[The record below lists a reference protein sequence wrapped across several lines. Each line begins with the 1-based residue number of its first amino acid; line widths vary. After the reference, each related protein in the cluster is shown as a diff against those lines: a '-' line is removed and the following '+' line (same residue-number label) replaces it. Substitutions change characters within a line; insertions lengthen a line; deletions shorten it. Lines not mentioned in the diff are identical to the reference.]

1 MSDSTLNPRV
11 TDDPR
16 QRPPLGA
23 DDRGDPASAEDVD
36 VALAGGIPRSTDD
49 ADPYGLPD
57 DWPGHPQRKAYPLG
71 GIDVEYKGAVIHPPD
86 TRRSYN

>member
-16 QRPPLGA
+16 QRPPVGA
-23 DDRGDPASAEDVD
+23 ADPANAEDVE
-36 VALAGGIPRSTDD
+36 VPPAMQVPGSTDD

-57 DWPGHPQRKAYPLG
+57 DHPEEGR
-71 GIDVEYKGAVIHPPD
+71 VF
-86 TRRSYN
+86 TSSRMRRSCVIESRW